1 MNVFSCFDGASC
13 GQLALQ
19 KLGIPISNYYAS
31 EIDKYAMQVTQANF
45 PNTIQ
50 LGDITKVDVSQL
62 PKIDLMMGGSP
73 CQGFSFAGKQLN
85 FEDPRSKLFFD
96 FIRLRDKLKP
106 KYVLLE
112 NVRMKKESE
121 DIISDYM
128 GCSPIKINSSLL
140 SAQSRNRLY
149 WFVELIDDKYVPIN
163 VSQPQDKGI
172 VIKDILE
179 ELPFGDIPNYL
190 ANNWGGEPRG
200 NKVKSI
206 DDPKANCLT
215 ASMYKGQIP
224 TFVKKPIKVGMMVE
238 KVKVRKHEVDVSNL
252 QKLLRGAKTSSGKTN
267 KQIAND
273 TDMPI
278 TKVEHWFRTDSSF
291 AIPSDNIWYKL
302 KDVLSIN
309 VDSFD
314 KQIMEFE
321 YRDGVYESTQRV
333 YSDYGKSPT
342 ITASNMAQFI
352 ETTLDDPKENFPT
365 YIKKI
370 IPKENPTVSK
380 DGLIRVGSADLNGHD
395 YLKRVYSRHGKAPT
409 LTANGGGNLE
419 PKVGIARIVNR
430 RLDENGTR
438 KDYQLEL
445 PFTKVIELRQDD
457 KSNCLTT
464 LQKDNVV
471 VKEEVYAWRK
481 LTPLE
486 CERLQTMP
494 DNYTNHVSNSQ
505 RYKMIGN
512 GWTVDVIA
520 HILKGIQHG

>member
-13 GQLALQ
+13 GQLALT
-19 KLGIPISNYYAS
+19 KLGIPITNYYAS
-31 EIDKYAMQVTQANF
+31 EIDKYAIQVTQANF

-50 LGDITKVDVSQL
+50 LGDITIVDTSQL

-121 DIISDYM
+121 NIISDYM
-128 GCSPIKINSSLL
+128 GCSPIRINSSLL

-149 WFVELIDDKYVPIN
+149 WFSELVDDKYVPIN

-172 VIKDILE
+172 FIKDILE

-215 ASMYKGQIP
+215 ASMYKGQI
-224 TFVKKPIKVGMMVE
+224 
-238 KVKVRKHEVDVSNL
+238 
-252 QKLLRGAKTSSGKTN
+252 
-267 KQIAND
+267 
-273 TDMPI
+273 
-278 TKVEHWFRTDSSF
+278 
-291 AIPSDNIWYKL
+291 
-302 KDVLSIN
+302 
-309 VDSFD
+309 
-314 KQIMEFE
+314 
-321 YRDGVYESTQRV
+321 
-333 YSDYGKSPT
+333 
-342 ITASNMAQFI
+342 
-352 ETTLDDPKENFPT
+352 PT

-471 VKEEVYAWRK
+471 VKEEVYGWRK

>member
-13 GQLALQ
+13 GQLALT
-19 KLGIPISNYYAS
+19 KLGVLISNYYAS
-31 EIDKYAMQVTQANF
+31 EIDKYAIQVTQANF

-50 LGDITKVDVSQL
+50 LGDITKVDISQL

-96 FIRLRDKLKP
+96 FIKIRDKLKP
-106 KYVLLE
+106 RYVLLE

-149 WFVELIDDKYVPIN
+149 WFVELVDGNYVPIN
-163 VSQPQDKGI
+163 VNQPQDKGI
-172 VIKDILE
+172 FIKDILE

-215 ASMYKGQIP
+215 ASMYKGQI
-224 TFVKKPIKVGMMVE
+224 
-238 KVKVRKHEVDVSNL
+238 
-252 QKLLRGAKTSSGKTN
+252 
-267 KQIAND
+267 
-273 TDMPI
+273 
-278 TKVEHWFRTDSSF
+278 
-291 AIPSDNIWYKL
+291 
-302 KDVLSIN
+302 
-309 VDSFD
+309 
-314 KQIMEFE
+314 
-321 YRDGVYESTQRV
+321 
-333 YSDYGKSPT
+333 
-342 ITASNMAQFI
+342 
-352 ETTLDDPKENFPT
+352 PT

>member
-13 GQLALQ
+13 GQLALT
-19 KLGIPISNYYAS
+19 KLGVPISNYYAS
-31 EIDKYAMQVTQANF
+31 EIDKYAIQVTQANF

-50 LGDITKVDVSQL
+50 LGDITKVDISQL

-96 FIRLRDKLKP
+96 FIKIRDKLKP
-106 KYVLLE
+106 RYVLLE

-149 WFVELIDDKYVPIN
+149 WFVELVDGNYVPIN
-163 VSQPQDKGI
+163 VNQPQDKGI

-224 TFVKKPIKVGMMVE
+224 T
-238 KVKVRKHEVDVSNL
+238 
-252 QKLLRGAKTSSGKTN
+252 
-267 KQIAND
+267 
-273 TDMPI
+273 
-278 TKVEHWFRTDSSF
+278 
-291 AIPSDNIWYKL
+291 
-302 KDVLSIN
+302 
-309 VDSFD
+309 
-314 KQIMEFE
+314 
-321 YRDGVYESTQRV
+321 
-333 YSDYGKSPT
+333 
-342 ITASNMAQFI
+342 
-352 ETTLDDPKENFPT
+352 

-370 IPKENPTVSK
+370 IPKENPTTSK

-395 YLKRVYSRHGKAPT
+395 YLKRVYSKHGKAPA
-409 LTANGGGNLE
+409 LTANGGGNRE

-445 PFTKVIELRQDD
+445 PFTKVIEIRQDD

>member
-13 GQLALQ
+13 GQLALT
-19 KLGIPISNYYAS
+19 KLGIPITNYYAS
-31 EIDKYAMQVTQANF
+31 EIDKYAIQVTQANF

-50 LGDITKVDVSQL
+50 LGDITIVDTSQL

-128 GCSPIKINSSLL
+128 GCSPIRINSSLL

-149 WFVELIDDKYVPIN
+149 WFSELVDDKYVPIN

-172 VIKDILE
+172 FIKDILE

-215 ASMYKGQIP
+215 ASMYKGQI
-224 TFVKKPIKVGMMVE
+224 
-238 KVKVRKHEVDVSNL
+238 
-252 QKLLRGAKTSSGKTN
+252 
-267 KQIAND
+267 
-273 TDMPI
+273 
-278 TKVEHWFRTDSSF
+278 
-291 AIPSDNIWYKL
+291 
-302 KDVLSIN
+302 
-309 VDSFD
+309 
-314 KQIMEFE
+314 
-321 YRDGVYESTQRV
+321 
-333 YSDYGKSPT
+333 
-342 ITASNMAQFI
+342 
-352 ETTLDDPKENFPT
+352 PT

>member
-1 MNVFSCFDGASC
+1 MNVLSCFDGASC
-13 GQLALQ
+13 GQLALT
-19 KLGIPISNYYAS
+19 KLGIPITNYYAS
-31 EIDKYAMQVTQANF
+31 EIDKYAIQVTQANF

-50 LGDITKVDVSQL
+50 LGDITTIDTKMLLQETQL
-62 PKIDLMMGGSP
+62 NKIGLMMGGSP

-85 FEDPRSKLFFD
+85 FNDPRSKLFFD
-96 FIRLRDKLKP
+96 FIKLRDIVKP

-128 GCSPIKINSSLL
+128 GCSPIRINSSLL

-149 WFVELIDDKYVPIN
+149 WFVKLVDDKYVPVN
-163 VSQPQDKGI
+163 VYQPQDKGI
-172 VIKDILE
+172 FIKDILE

-190 ANNWGGEPRG
+190 SNHWGGEPRG

-224 TFVKKPIKVGMMVE
+224 T
-238 KVKVRKHEVDVSNL
+238 
-252 QKLLRGAKTSSGKTN
+252 
-267 KQIAND
+267 
-273 TDMPI
+273 
-278 TKVEHWFRTDSSF
+278 
-291 AIPSDNIWYKL
+291 
-302 KDVLSIN
+302 
-309 VDSFD
+309 
-314 KQIMEFE
+314 
-321 YRDGVYESTQRV
+321 
-333 YSDYGKSPT
+333 
-342 ITASNMAQFI
+342 
-352 ETTLDDPKENFPT
+352 

-370 IPKENPTVSK
+370 IPKQNPTVSK